1 MSLRQ
6 EIWASLRGYVVLAA
20 LFGGLYSL
28 FVLGAA
34 HVLSPHTANG
44 SLVTSGGQVVGS
56 TLIGQAFTGP
66 RWFHGRPS
74 ATSPTPYNAANS
86 GGTNYG
92 PTNPALISEV
102 AANMAQYPGIAAAAI
117 PPDLVES
124 SASGLDPD
132 ITPQAALIQVPIVA
146 AARGMNPAMVRALV
160 AQFTEK
166 RWLGMYGA
174 PRVNVLELNLALAKA
189 AGRG

>member
-1 MSLRQ
+1 
-6 EIWASLRGYVVLAA
+6 
-20 LFGGLYSL
+20 
-28 FVLGAA
+28 
-34 HVLSPHTANG
+34 
-44 SLVTSGGQVVGS
+44 
-56 TLIGQAFTGP
+56 
-66 RWFHGRPS
+66 
-74 ATSPTPYNAANS
+74 
-86 GGTNYG
+86 
-92 PTNPALISEV
+92 
-102 AANMAQYPGIAAAAI
+102 MAQYPGIAAAAI